1 MDRDIYAKLIAKI
14 KTLAT
19 KINAVA
25 GDTETVKTE
34 IGTLASLE
42 TTDKTDLV
50 SAINEVDGNADTAN
64 TAIGDLTDLTT
75 TAKTDL
81 VSALNELDADVTPL
95 SSVLYKAIDIPTI
108 AAGGYAD
115 ITGTLSTPA
124 HFGFVVGYIIQANVN
139 VVPLKIMFTDKSTIS
154 VRVRNLTN
162 SEISGGD
169 IQVYYV

>member
-19 KINAVA
+19 KINATA

-34 IGTLASLE
+34 IGTLTNLT

-64 TAIGDLTDLTT
+64 NAI
-75 TAKTDL
+75 
-81 VSALNELDADVTPL
+81 
-95 SSVLYKAIDIPTI
+95 SSLGSVQYKAIDIPTI

-115 ITGTLSTPA
+115 ITGALSTPA
-124 HFGFVVGYIIQANVN
+124 NFGLVVGYIIQANVN
-139 VVPLKIMFTDKSTIS
+139 VVPLKIMFTDKSTLS

-169 IQVYYV
+169 IQIYYV